1 MLPRPFSCKEKN
13 QSSSSPSSAGASA
26 WRRNSV
32 SDFDSVERMAV
43 VVMRRPPS
51 AKGRD
56 ALPSRVSRPAWSGK
70 LQRKRTE
77 ARYCWT
83 KSVYRARTASSR
95 SVSYTHLT
103 LPTKARLWC
112 CGLWGGEEN

>member
-95 SVSYTHLT
+95 WSSGSIRWMQEMLRLCLSVQMMT
-103 LPTKARLWC
+103 R
-112 CGLWGGEEN
+112 